1 MYSVPAIG
9 SPSTLS
15 FLVFSGKRNVIMI
28 QSNRVLKLADSF
40 SFQKLGDGDGA
51 VVLEVKSGQ
60 LHTCNDTTAEFLA
73 ALDGNR
79 TFAMVVDQLEGT
91 FEVDREVLTSDLAEL
106 AKTLEAQQV
115 IV

>member
-1 MYSVPAIG
+1 
-9 SPSTLS
+9 
-15 FLVFSGKRNVIMI
+15 MI
-28 QSNRVLKLADSF
+28 HSNRVLKLADNI
-40 SFQKLGDGDGA
+40 SFQKLGDGDGEGA

-60 LHTCNDTTAEFLA
+60 MHTCNDTTAEFLA

>member
-1 MYSVPAIG
+1 
-9 SPSTLS
+9 
-15 FLVFSGKRNVIMI
+15 MI
-28 QSNRVLKLADSF
+28 KSNRVLKLADSI
-40 SFQKLGDGDGA
+40 SFQKLGDDDGDGA